1 MEIIGLAF
9 FIRTT
14 KSPINPKK
22 VRQTTK
28 EKKTGKEIL
37 Y

>member
-1 MEIIGLAF
+1 MEVIGWAF
-9 FIRTT
+9 FIRTI
-14 KSPINPKK
+14 KSPIIPKK

-28 EKKTGKEIL
+28 EKKTGEEIL